1 MLSVNLFTTGGIEMT
16 SKQKQNYQI
25 KPLMYIVQPDNQ
37 DINVHMQSFVVKKVR
52 SKAVVGTE
60 SVDSGAKT
68 IENESILNEK
78 TVEEIPEEIKSNKDV
93 KSVQKIP
100 EEIKS
105 NKDVKSV
112 QKIPEE
118 IKSNKDV
125 KSVQKI
131 PEEIKSNEDVQSV
144 QEIQDNQVE
153 QRQEQSVKEYR
164 KQRKPLTKMNVA
176 EKVEFFTNLPK
187 NMPRTLCQIETT
199 DEDYRGVIMSE
210 EDGIVTIR
218 SLTHAK
224 PINLPVANIIAIN
237 LLGF

>member
-1 MLSVNLFTTGGIEMT
+1 MT

-52 SKAVVGTE
+52 SKAVIGSG

-68 IENESILNEK
+68 IGNESIRNEK
-78 TVEEIPEEIKSNKDV
+78 TVEEV
-93 KSVQKIP
+93 
-100 EEIKS
+100 
-105 NKDVKSV
+105 
-112 QKIPEE
+112 
-118 IKSNKDV
+118 
-125 KSVQKI
+125 
-131 PEEIKSNEDVQSV
+131 PEEIKSNEDVQLV
-144 QEIQDNQVE
+144 QEAQDHQVE
-153 QRQEQSVKEYR
+153 QSQESQESQQSQEQSVKEYR
-164 KQRKPLTKMNVA
+164 KQRKPLTKMNVE

-187 NMPRTLCQIETT
+187 NMPRTLCQIETA
-199 DEDYRGVIMSE
+199 DENYRGVIMSE

-224 PINLPVANIIAIN
+224 PIDLPVTNIIAIN

>member
-1 MLSVNLFTTGGIEMT
+1 MA

-37 DINVHMQSFVVKKVR
+37 DIDVHMQSFVVKKVR
-52 SKAVVGTE
+52 PKAAVRTE
-60 SVDSGAKT
+60 SVDSGVKK
-68 IENESILNEK
+68 IVNESIQKEK
-78 TVEEIPEEIKSNKDV
+78 TLEEIPEEIPD
-93 KSVQKIP
+93 
-100 EEIKS
+100 
-105 NKDVKSV
+105 
-112 QKIPEE
+112 
-118 IKSNKDV
+118 
-125 KSVQKI
+125 
-131 PEEIKSNEDVQSV
+131 EIKSNEDVQSV
-144 QEIQDNQVE
+144 QEIQENQVE

-164 KQRKPLTKMNVA
+164 KQRKPLTQMNVA

-199 DEDYRGVIMSE
+199 DENYRGVIMSE

-224 PINLPVANIIAIN
+224 PIDLPVANIIAIN

>member
-1 MLSVNLFTTGGIEMT
+1 MT
-16 SKQKQNYQI
+16 NKQKQKYQI

-60 SVDSGAKT
+60 SVDSEVGEFVKGS
-68 IENESILNEK
+68 NQKEK
-78 TVEEIPEEIKSNKDV
+78 TLEEV
-93 KSVQKIP
+93 
-100 EEIKS
+100 
-105 NKDVKSV
+105 
-112 QKIPEE
+112 
-118 IKSNKDV
+118 
-125 KSVQKI
+125 

-164 KQRKPLTKMNVA
+164 KQRKPLTQMNVA

-199 DEDYRGVIMSE
+199 DENYRGVIMSE

-224 PINLPVANIIAIN
+224 PIDLPVANIIAIN